1 MTAPKN
7 IDVKQKKII
16 WSLAKKELGM
26 DSETLYALLMEMF
39 SVERMSALTWNQA
52 EIVIRELRRKATNLS
67 PDRLTPPQYRG
78 IMHRADALGW
88 SKSGLKKYIK
98 AETGVDEVSWLT
110 VGQARVAIAGMEKIK
125 KWREKNPKA
134 EGIDGIQ

>member
-7 IDVKQKKII
+7 IDAKQKKII
-16 WSLAKKELGM
+16 WSLARKELGM

-52 EIVIRELRRKATNLS
+52 EIIIRELRRKATGTSLEG
-67 PDRLTPPQYRG
+67 LTVLQYRG
-78 IMHRADALGW
+78 IMHRAAALGW
-88 SKSGLKKYIK
+88 SRQGLLKYIK
-98 AETGVDEVSWLT
+98 NETGVDEVSWLS
-110 VGQARVAIAGMEKIK
+110 VGKARIAIAGMEKIK

-134 EGIDGIQ
+134 EGIDGVQ